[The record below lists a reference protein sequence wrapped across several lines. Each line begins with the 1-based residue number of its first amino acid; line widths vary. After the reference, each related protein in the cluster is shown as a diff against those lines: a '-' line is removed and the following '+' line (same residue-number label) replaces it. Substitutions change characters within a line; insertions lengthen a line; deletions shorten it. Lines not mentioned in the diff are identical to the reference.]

1 VLRSSFMPSVFQSTI
16 LVVLALLAAAP
27 ALALEPAPADSG
39 RLVVY
44 QGEMPIMNERFTFQF
59 LGDSLALTAVS
70 ERKLRDE
77 QGALHPYQKT
87 LLLVADARDLG
98 LQRYLSIEEFQG
110 HKLTRGLVPGD
121 TSITY
126 YRELDGA
133 GEASRLVQPPGRLY
147 VMESPMFSLFEVL
160 CRGLA
165 DKSFT
170 TRRAQLVALSDSMA
184 TPLATITRLAPDTL
198 RNAGQSVIARHYR
211 LEDPGAT
218 FDLWADPR
226 GRLLKLAHAASG
238 LRVERLPDPAAPP
251 KPKAKPAAKK

>member
-1 VLRSSFMPSVFQSTI
+1 MPSLLRSTG
-16 LVVLALLAAAP
+16 LAVLTLLPAAP
-27 ALALEPAPADSG
+27 ALAQSSTPADSG

-44 QGEMPIMNERFTFQF
+44 QGDMPVMNERFTFQF

-70 ERKLRDE
+70 ERKLRDD
-77 QGALHPYQKT
+77 QGAVHPYRKT
-87 LLLVADARDLG
+87 LLLVADVRDLG

-110 HKLTRGLVPGD
+110 HKVTRGLVPGD

-126 YRELDGA
+126 YQERDGA

-170 TRRAQLVALSDSMA
+170 TRRAQLVALSDTMT

-198 RNAGQSVIARHYR
+198 LNAGQRVIARHYR

-226 GRLLKLAHAASG
+226 GRLIKLLHAASG
-238 LRVERLPDPAAPP
+238 LRVERLPDPTAPP
-251 KPKAKPAAKK
+251 KPKAKKAAKK